1 VVAAVVHSEELP
13 ELVEQVAVVML
24 EMVVEADKQVEQIL
38 AVGVAVLLLQLPCD
52 QAVTEVQA

>member
-52 QAVTEVQA
+52 QAVTAVLA